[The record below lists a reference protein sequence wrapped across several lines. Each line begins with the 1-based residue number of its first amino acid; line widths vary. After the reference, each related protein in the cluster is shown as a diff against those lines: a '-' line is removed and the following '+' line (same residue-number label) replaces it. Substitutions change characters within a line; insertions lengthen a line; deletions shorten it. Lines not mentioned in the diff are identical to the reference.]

1 MIMKEAWAT
10 CGIINNVWLYY
21 KNCCIIKKVSML
33 VKHDVED
40 ILKCTEIVKLFLNY
54 HNISHN
60 IAVFTVFINK

>member
-1 MIMKEAWAT
+1 
-10 CGIINNVWLYY
+10 
-21 KNCCIIKKVSML
+21 ML